1 MYLKRLELQ
10 GFKSFAD
17 KTVLEFKPGITSVI
31 GPNGSGKSNI
41 SDSIRWVLGEQ
52 SMKSLRGSKAEDII
66 FAGTQNRKSLGFAEA
81 SIEGG
86 AQLAQWCEA
95 VAELLLMDLAQ
106 FEIAYMVNGLPLTL
120 EEKKAVLP
128 EAICMA
134 KRASGLEKLQGELMD
149 YFEGNSYLSLEG
161 YIRFRMQDYR
171 RQWERCV
178 YAAADEMLLNDEY
191 TELLKVLSAFVKL
204 RSSGAGEVYVIL
216 NPDGSCTFTD
226 DNDVRIDY
234 EQCSEEGIMS
244 VLVGL
249 SPDRI
254 TVYDLSGGR
263 SAELYDNLIRVFDDR
278 VRFFR

>member
-1 MYLKRLELQ
+1 MAVCSVGTTKYEADIGRLMERRLDRL
-10 GFKSFAD
+10 GG
-17 KTVLEFKPGITSVI
+17 GISPEC
-31 GPNGSGKSNI
+31 G
-41 SDSIRWVLGEQ
+41 R
-52 SMKSLRGSKAEDII
+52 
-66 FAGTQNRKSLGFAEA
+66 GFAEA

-161 YIRFRMQDYR
+161 YIRFRMH
-171 RQWERCV
+171 
-178 YAAADEMLLNDEY
+178 DEY

-204 RSSGAGEVYVIL
+204 RSPGAGEVYVIL

-278 VRFFR
+278 VRFLR

>member
-1 MYLKRLELQ
+1 MAVCSVGTTKYEADIGRLMERRLDRL
-10 GFKSFAD
+10 GG
-17 KTVLEFKPGITSVI
+17 GISPEC
-31 GPNGSGKSNI
+31 G
-41 SDSIRWVLGEQ
+41 R
-52 SMKSLRGSKAEDII
+52 
-66 FAGTQNRKSLGFAEA
+66 GFAEA

-204 RSSGAGEVYVIL
+204 RSSGVGEVYVIL

-226 DNDVRIDY
+226 DNEVRIDY

-263 SAELYDNLIRVFDDR
+263 SVELYDNLIRVFDDR